1 MTKAKKAKKQ
11 KKPRERGALKAD
23 LWMLRQI
30 WRYSPWYVITNVL
43 YGIMMGALPAAGLL
57 YTEHLYNGIEDG
69 TVFGKLLALVL
80 VYMSSLCPTLRPCTE
95 KGTYNDMYGCG

>member
-69 TVFGKLLALVL
+69 TVFGKLLALIL
-80 VYMSSLCPTLRPCTE
+80 HRGFTGNFFE
-95 KGTYNDMYGCG
+95 AF